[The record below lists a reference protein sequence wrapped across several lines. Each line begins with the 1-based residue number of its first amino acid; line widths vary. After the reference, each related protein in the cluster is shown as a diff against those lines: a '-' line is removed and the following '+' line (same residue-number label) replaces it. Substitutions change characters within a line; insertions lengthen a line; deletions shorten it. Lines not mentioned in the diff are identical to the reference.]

1 MATVF
6 PYRWSRTEH
15 LTLRPPCHG
24 GDPLDAHQ
32 PLPWILLDVRA
43 YIADRRNSTTAAAD
57 LGNGHHLYR
66 PTAAGILHLCL
77 VHLTNKVDASDE
89 KAVVLA
95 VDMANKRLQTVSV
108 YDAERIVDDF
118 DYSYTQSTIS
128 QYFTTAA
135 GVKGNLKRPLK
146 FHAQYPH
153 KRLGETISRSD
164 NPMDLHE
171 PLQLDIGFGLGTKD
185 ETEDSDNPMDLE

>member
-1 MATVF
+1 MEQT
-6 PYRWSRTEH
+6 
-15 LTLRPPCHG
+15 G
-24 GDPLDAHQ
+24 GSSGRQQGLAKGLHDAN
-32 PLPWILLDVRA
+32 VA
-43 YIADRRNSTTAAAD
+43 YVM
-57 LGNGHHLYR
+57 G
-66 PTAAGILHLCL
+66 
-77 VHLTNKVDASDE
+77 KVDASDE